1 MKALQLLIESQL
13 PEELRNPDRRY
24 TAKEVGALLSDLAV
38 AYPDDY
44 DRVSRLLADTGRH
57 ASYWQ
62 GETIGLSDLKPSFD
76 KGPVMESMRR
86 DLAALD
92 RNDPDYERNRERIWH
107 RYNEELERL
116 TVDSS
121 REQNNNIALS
131 VLSGARGKNS
141 QLKMMLTTPGLYADP
156 KGRTVPLFIQ
166 NSFGQGLRPAE
177 YLAGTFGARSTV
189 ISTKRNTAQGGD
201 YGKQLAAVAMPQIV
215 MVDDCGTDNGLDLDL
230 ADKSVRGR
238 VLAQNAGSLPAGTVL
253 GRAALKQL
261 EKEKVTKV
269 MARSALTCQ
278 AGTGLCKH
286 CVGKFHDN
294 RFPEMGQAVGVTAA
308 QSISE
313 PIAQSALSAK
323 HGGGVAGTKKEYSGF
338 KYLNQLVQSPEEFP
352 DRATVA
358 ETQGTVSGIEEAPQG
373 GYFVQ
378 VGDQRHYVRHGY
390 PLTVKVGDQVEAG
403 DQLSE
408 GLVDASDIVRLRGL
422 GSGRRYLAD
431 RLHTML
437 EDSGVGNDRRNV
449 EIVARAAIDHIR
461 VQDDSRIPGTLPDD
475 QLSYNRTLPEY
486 VPPASTRRLPVDGA
500 VGKYLQA
507 PALHYSIGQ
516 KLTPKQVRRLRE
528 TGYDQVL
535 VSDDEPGFT
544 PEMQRLRTATQT
556 NPDWLA
562 RMHGSYLQSNLERA
576 AVRGQ
581 DTNYKSNPNFV
592 PRLAYGKDFGK
603 DVRTTGEF

>member
-1 MKALQLLIESQL
+1 
-13 PEELRNPDRRY
+13 
-24 TAKEVGALLSDLAV
+24 
-38 AYPDDY
+38 
-44 DRVSRLLADTGRH
+44 
-57 ASYWQ
+57 
-62 GETIGLSDLKPSFD
+62 
-76 KGPVMESMRR
+76 
-86 DLAALD
+86 
-92 RNDPDYERNRERIWH
+92 
-107 RYNEELERL
+107 
-116 TVDSS
+116 
-121 REQNNNIALS
+121 
-131 VLSGARGKNS
+131 
-141 QLKMMLTTPGLYADP
+141 
-156 KGRTVPLFIQ
+156 
-166 NSFGQGLRPAE
+166 
-177 YLAGTFGARSTV
+177 
-189 ISTKRNTAQGGD
+189 
-201 YGKQLAAVAMPQIV
+201 
-215 MVDDCGTDNGLDLDL
+215 
-230 ADKSVRGR
+230 
-238 VLAQNAGSLPAGTVL
+238 
-253 GRAALKQL
+253 
-261 EKEKVTKV
+261 
-269 MARSALTCQ
+269 
-278 AGTGLCKH
+278 
-286 CVGKFHDN
+286 
-294 RFPEMGQAVGVTAA
+294 
-308 QSISE
+308 
-313 PIAQSALSAK
+313 
-323 HGGGVAGTKKEYSGF
+323 
-338 KYLNQLVQSPEEFP
+338 
-352 DRATVA
+352 
-358 ETQGTVSGIEEAPQG
+358 
-373 GYFVQ
+373 
-378 VGDQRHYVRHGY
+378 
-390 PLTVKVGDQVEAG
+390 
-403 DQLSE
+403 
-408 GLVDASDIVRLRGL
+408 VDASDIVRLRGL

>member
-13 PEELRNPDRRY
+13 PEELRDPGRQY
-24 TAKEVGALLSDLAV
+24 TAREVGSLLSDLAV
-38 AYPDDY
+38 SYPDEY

-76 KGPVMESMRR
+76 KEPVMDRMRQE
-86 DLAALD
+86 LAALD

-107 RYNEELERL
+107 RYNEELEKL

-121 REQNNNIALS
+121 RAQHNNIALS

-177 YLAGTFGARSTV
+177 YLAGTFGARATV
-189 ISTKRNTAQGGD
+189 VSTKVSTALGGD
-201 YGKQLAAVAMPQIV
+201 LGKQLAQVSGPQLV
-215 MVDDCGTDNGLDLDL
+215 TSEDCGTDNGLDLDL

-253 GRAALKQL
+253 DRAALKQL

-294 RFPEMGQAVGVTAA
+294 RFPEIGQAVGTTAA
-308 QSISE
+308 QSLAE
-313 PIAQSALSAK
+313 PITQMALSSK
-323 HGGGVAGTKKEYSGF
+323 HTGGAASAKKEFSGF
-338 KYLNQLVQSPEEFP
+338 KYINQLVQSPEEFP
-352 DRATVA
+352 DRAVVSEA
-358 ETQGTVSGIEEAPQG
+358 QGTVSNIEEAPQG

-378 VGDQRHYVRHGY
+378 VGDQSHYIRHGY

-403 DQLSE
+403 DQLAE

-475 QLSYNRTLPEY
+475 QLSYNRTVPEY
-486 VPPASTRRLPVDGA
+486 VPPASTRRLDTDGA
-500 VGKYLQA
+500 LGKYLQA
-507 PALHYSIGQ
+507 PVLHYSVGQ
-516 KLTPKQVRRLRE
+516 KLTPRQIKRIRDA
-528 TGYDQVL
+528 GYERVL
-535 VSDDEPGFT
+535 VSDDDPGFV

-562 RMHGSYLQSNLERA
+562 RMHGSYIQSNLERA

-581 DTNYKSNPNFV
+581 DTNIKSNPNFV
-592 PRLAYGKDFGK
+592 PRLAVGKDFGR